1 MQGSIRM
8 FTEEHMKEGRFTS
21 KNKEN
26 PYSISN
32 SCFDYTPSG
41 KNLANILPD
50 IYPSLSI
57 QGDF

>member
-1 MQGSIRM
+1 M